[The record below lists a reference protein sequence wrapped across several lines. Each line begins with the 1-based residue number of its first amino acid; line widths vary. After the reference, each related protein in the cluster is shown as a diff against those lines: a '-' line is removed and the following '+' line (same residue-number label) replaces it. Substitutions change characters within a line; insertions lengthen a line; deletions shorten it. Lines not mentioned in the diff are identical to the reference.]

1 MKKIKVVH
9 IVPMLSPGGAER
21 VMLHI
26 VSGLNRQRYE
36 PVVVSL
42 MGRMECD
49 LDRLLD
55 DAGVKVLYLGKHL
68 GFDYRIYLRLYRA
81 LQECRPDV
89 VHTHLQVLR
98 YVFPCLKL
106 FKQVAALHTVHNLAE
121 REIESRMRWF
131 QGYALKHGV
140 MPVAV
145 AEEVALS
152 LQRTYGIPKCRV
164 IPNCIPTESYA
175 CPKTPRREWRAR
187 EGFAEN
193 DVLFASVAR
202 FAAQKN
208 HTLLLKAFAEGPAA
222 NRRAHLVLIGD
233 GVLRRHL
240 ETQSNDLGL
249 AGQVHFLG
257 VRADIPD
264 ALGAMDVFALSSDF
278 EGNPLSVMEAMAS
291 GLPIVSTAVGG
302 VPDVFESGRH
312 GLQVHAGDLHGLS
325 ECMTY
330 LLKNREARKS
340 FGLAAARR
348 AREKFD
354 VSKMVHAYE
363 ELYEE
368 LVDASH
374 PMKIE
379 SLHRK
384 STLSAEEAE
393 GDKNALVEV
402 NARSVASDSP
412 KDVLSPLCD
421 LRTAEPRAKYRYC
434 FTVFTPT
441 YNRSHTLSRVYE
453 SLRVQSFRDFEW
465 LVVDDGST
473 DGTREVVEKWQRG
486 SSFPIHYVYQ
496 ENQGKPAAFNRGVQE
511 AQGELFLTLDSDDAC
526 IPQALE
532 RFKYHW
538 DSIPSSEKHKF
549 SAITAL
555 CKDEDGRLVGDKFP
569 RDVLDSDSIELYFK
583 YRVKGEKW
591 GFHRTE
597 ILKQFPF
604 LTAQNAKFISEGV
617 VWFAISRRFKT
628 RFINEVLRIYYV
640 NDEGGDRLSSLSPA
654 VLSGRSF
661 FHKFILNEFGD
672 WCFSAPAIMLRSAA
686 NFSRY
691 SFGTGKGPYCQLR
704 ELGSPMARLLVA
716 VSMPL
721 GLAMSL
727 KDSASGLLSKTS

>member
-21 VMLHI
+21 VMVHI
-26 VSGLNRQRYE
+26 VSGLNCQRYE

-55 DAGVKVLYLGKHL
+55 DAGVEVLYLGKHL
-68 GFDYRIYLRLYRA
+68 GFDYRIYRQLYWA

-106 FKQVAALHTVHNLAE
+106 FKQFAALHTVHNLAE
-121 REIESRMRWF
+121 REIEPGMRWF

-140 MPVAV
+140 IPVAV

-187 EGFAEN
+187 EGFAED

-222 NRRAHLVLIGD
+222 DRRAHLVLIGD
-233 GVLRRHL
+233 GVLRRQL

-312 GLQVHAGDLHGLS
+312 GLQVPAGDLHGLS
-325 ECMTY
+325 ECMAY

-354 VSKMVHAYE
+354 VSTMVQAYE

-368 LVDASH
+368 LINVSH
-374 PMKIE
+374 PLKAE
-379 SLHRK
+379 TLLRK
-384 STLSAEEAE
+384 FTPPAEEAK
-393 GDKNALVEV
+393 GGHK
-402 NARSVASDSP
+402 RS
-412 KDVLSPLCD
+412 C
-421 LRTAEPRAKYRYC
+421 
-434 FTVFTPT
+434 
-441 YNRSHTLSRVYE
+441 
-453 SLRVQSFRDFEW
+453 
-465 LVVDDGST
+465 
-473 DGTREVVEKWQRG
+473 
-486 SSFPIHYVYQ
+486 
-496 ENQGKPAAFNRGVQE
+496 
-511 AQGELFLTLDSDDAC
+511 
-526 IPQALE
+526 
-532 RFKYHW
+532 
-538 DSIPSSEKHKF
+538 
-549 SAITAL
+549 
-555 CKDEDGRLVGDKFP
+555 
-569 RDVLDSDSIELYFK
+569 
-583 YRVKGEKW
+583 
-591 GFHRTE
+591 
-597 ILKQFPF
+597 
-604 LTAQNAKFISEGV
+604 
-617 VWFAISRRFKT
+617 
-628 RFINEVLRIYYV
+628 
-640 NDEGGDRLSSLSPA
+640 
-654 VLSGRSF
+654 
-661 FHKFILNEFGD
+661 
-672 WCFSAPAIMLRSAA
+672 
-686 NFSRY
+686 
-691 SFGTGKGPYCQLR
+691 
-704 ELGSPMARLLVA
+704 
-716 VSMPL
+716 
-721 GLAMSL
+721 
-727 KDSASGLLSKTS
+727 